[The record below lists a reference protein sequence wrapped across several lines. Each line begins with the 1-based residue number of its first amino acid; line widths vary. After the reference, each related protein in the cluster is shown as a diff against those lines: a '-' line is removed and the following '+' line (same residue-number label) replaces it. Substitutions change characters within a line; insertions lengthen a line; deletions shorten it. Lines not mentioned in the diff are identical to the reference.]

1 MCTVSLSCRTSL
13 LVSSGHCTPY
23 GQELT
28 IFGTLITPCPLLTL
42 GFLQT
47 SLTPCAYAGTV
58 TIISGEGQMALNG
71 CSFCVA
77 TGRVGEKTNKNNKKK
92 ANEKVA
98 DKVTEKVEVMQLG

>member
-13 LVSSGHCTPY
+13 LVSSGHCTPD
-23 GQELT
+23 GQALT
-28 IFGTLITPCPLLTL
+28 IFGTLMTPCPCPLLTL

-47 SLTPCAYAGTV
+47 SLTPSGTI
-58 TIISGEGQMALNG
+58 TIISGEGPWTAVREWSG
-71 CSFCVA
+71 W
-77 TGRVGEKTNKNNKKK
+77 GKTNKKNKKKAQKK